1 MNRNRRP
8 KSRRFR
14 QKHFL
19 SCIIIL
25 RYGFFLLGRRR
36 VSSALIAAV
45 TTALVTAAL
54 AAVPAFIAA
63 VRIVA
68 SAIASFVRRSFRI
81 LFIRRFYR
89 ILRLQRFVRTDRIFF
104 RIRIVHVAVVFRN
117 FLGFIAISR
126 VGYGFCMGTS
136 FSRSS
141 RLPVPPCVP
150 LM

>member
-68 SAIASFVRRSFRI
+68 SAIAPLRQAEFPDPLHQAVLSDPEAAAFR
-81 LFIRRFYR
+81 
-89 ILRLQRFVRTDRIFF
+89 QD
-104 RIRIVHVAVVFRN
+104 
-117 FLGFIAISR
+117 
-126 VGYGFCMGTS
+126 
-136 FSRSS
+136 
-141 RLPVPPCVP
+141 
-150 LM
+150 